1 MDLSERIQRAK
12 KLLFSWP
19 FAEFLVVAALSVG
32 LGHVLEDVEALM
44 PLRNAGYQTFFNG
57 FRAPRMPQRV
67 GIVTIDD
74 DLVYPANPYR
84 QRRLAASLRP
94 VIEKLAADKHVVV
107 LDIRLFVD
115 DSDIGTCDALQE
127 CKPRPTSAKDL
138 EDLLVFA
145 SAAFGGGSACRLVVP
160 ALLVQNTDGSVKN
173 SPTEVSEIIRRK
185 DLKNICF
192 GYTSLLPDN
201 RMIPW
206 RVGTKAGGFVDS
218 LAFRAAMALD
228 PSTPALRAQFSN
240 PPTATFWKP
249 ELFPTLPAS
258 KVIAGAKFDAFG
270 QVIIIGGNWHIET
283 KGVGNQSDAL
293 RDTPVGH
300 IPGYLLHAN
309 YIASILSEVFLF
321 DTLGFWTKLLFEIL
335 ALAALGRG
343 IHKLKKWKRL
353 QPYNTAWPILIT
365 ALALAIAII
374 GSGVL
379 VRLFVGIYLDVA
391 IPCLTMGVHARYHDY
406 REAKADQARF
416 FALTAPK
423 SNTPDNTHQ
432 PPPPASPTPTPT
444 ASANKTP
451 APTPTTTPTPST
463 PPTNQ

>member
-258 KVIAGAKFDAFG
+258 KGDRRRKVRRLWSSHHHRRQLAHRDQRRWKPERRASRHPRRPHPWLPSPRQLHRQYSLGSFPVRHARLLD
-270 QVIIIGGNWHIET
+270 Q
-283 KGVGNQSDAL
+283 AL
-293 RDTPVGH
+293 IRDPR
-300 IPGYLLHAN
+300 
-309 YIASILSEVFLF
+309 
-321 DTLGFWTKLLFEIL
+321 
-335 ALAALGRG
+335 LGR
-343 IHKLKKWKRL
+343 
-353 QPYNTAWPILIT
+353 
-365 ALALAIAII
+365 
-374 GSGVL
+374 
-379 VRLFVGIYLDVA
+379 
-391 IPCLTMGVHARYHDY
+391 ARQRH
-406 REAKADQARF
+406 
-416 FALTAPK
+416 P
-423 SNTPDNTHQ
+423 
-432 PPPPASPTPTPT
+432 
-444 ASANKTP
+444 
-451 APTPTTTPTPST
+451 
-463 PPTNQ
+463 